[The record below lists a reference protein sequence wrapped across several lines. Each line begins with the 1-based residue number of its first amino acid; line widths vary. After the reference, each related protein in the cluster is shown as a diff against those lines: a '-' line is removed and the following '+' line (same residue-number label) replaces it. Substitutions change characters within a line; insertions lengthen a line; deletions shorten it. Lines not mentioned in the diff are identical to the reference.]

1 MRWSEAGCLSQIVLS
16 HAPRQASGSLILD
29 VRSIRA
35 ISMKRHRQ
43 TKDYRAQVGVAWFT
57 VPPRIFSSCR
67 IDQLG
72 LATCLY
78 LPREQIRRPDPRP
91 TKQSGAVS
99 GPKGFLRIS
108 RFGRGLDARS
118 AQMATESRRM
128 TRSPNNAMERSRI
141 LVTVRAYARPAP
153 SIRLAHLGR

>member
-1 MRWSEAGCLSQIVLS
+1 MRWSEAGCLSQFVLT
-16 HAPRQASGSLILD
+16 HAPRQASVSLIFD

-35 ISMKRHRQ
+35 ILMKRQRQ
-43 TKDYRAQVGVAWFT
+43 AKDYQAQAALAWFT
-57 VPPRIFSSCR
+57 VPPRIFSSYR

-78 LPREQIRRPDPRP
+78 SPSEQIRRPDPRP

-108 RFGRGLDARS
+108 RFGRGVYAQSARS
-118 AQMATESRRM
+118 TAESNM
-128 TRSPNNAMERSRI
+128 ITRSPNKAMEPTRPNVTDRAGARSAPFG
-141 LVTVRAYARPAP
+141 RA
-153 SIRLAHLGR
+153 AHLHR